1 MIFFLNTLTEEFRPE
16 YSIINDR
23 KCKKVRID
31 KRNFSGNRLLQRIY
45 RENEKSENSPMK
57 SEFSHQ

>member
-1 MIFFLNTLTEEFRPE
+1 MIFFQNALTEEFSLK
-16 YSIINDR
+16 YSSMDN
-23 KCKKVRID
+23 KKVRID

>member
-1 MIFFLNTLTEEFRPE
+1 MIFFSNALTGRLKPE
-16 YSIINDR
+16 YRIINDR

>member
-1 MIFFLNTLTEEFRPE
+1 MIFFQNALTEEFSLK
-16 YSIINDR
+16 YSSMDNK

>member
-1 MIFFLNTLTEEFRPE
+1 MIFFLNTLTEEFRPT
-16 YSIINDR
+16 YGIVNDR

-31 KRNFSGNRLLQRIY
+31 KCDFSGNRLLQRIY